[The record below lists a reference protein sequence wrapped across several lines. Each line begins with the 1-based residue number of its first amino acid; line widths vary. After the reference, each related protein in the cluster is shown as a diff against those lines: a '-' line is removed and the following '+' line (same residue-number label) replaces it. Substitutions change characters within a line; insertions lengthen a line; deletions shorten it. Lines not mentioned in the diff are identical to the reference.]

1 MKNSREFPRIFLFS
15 NFHIGNKKGFS
26 SRNRIS
32 KNGNGGIVMNS
43 KMIPSIF
50 LLFLISAGCSNV
62 ENSAEKSDVASTVT
76 NTNVL
81 KIALTTEE
89 FNSMFK
95 KKSDE
100 TQYKDGKFELMDG
113 TLVKADFYSYGVS
126 ALFEY
131 ATAVF
136 YKEELASLQLITTVG
151 INQIEEA
158 LSMNFEEIALVEPT
172 ENGYR
177 IIFDSMFHDTNIS
190 VYPYE
195 WE

>member
-1 MKNSREFPRIFLFS
+1 MRRILTIVTELVKMERGEIEMKIKR
-15 NFHIGNKKGFS
+15 
-26 SRNRIS
+26 
-32 KNGNGGIVMNS
+32 
-43 KMIPSIF
+43 IPSI
-50 LLFLISAGCSNV
+50 LLLLLTIAGCANE
-62 ENSAEKSDVASTVT
+62 ENAEVAKDSEETSIAT
-76 NTNVL
+76 NTNML
-81 KIALTTEE
+81 KIVLTTEE

-95 KKSDE
+95 KKSEE

-113 TLVKADFYSYGVS
+113 TLVEADFYSYGVS
-126 ALFEY
+126 SLFEY

-136 YKEELASLQLITTVG
+136 YKDELASLQLITTVG

-158 LSMNFEEIALVEPT
+158 LNMNFEEIALVEPT
-172 ENGYR
+172 ENGYQ

>member
-1 MKNSREFPRIFLFS
+1 LSRKITLETELVKR
-15 NFHIGNKKGFS
+15 
-26 SRNRIS
+26 
-32 KNGNGGIVMNS
+32 NGGDSMNTKAIS
-43 KMIPSIF
+43 SIF
-50 LLFLISAGCSNV
+50 LLFLITAGCAN
-62 ENSAEKSDVASTVT
+62 EEKSSDKKEVTSSVT
-76 NTNVL
+76 NINVL
-81 KIALTTEE
+81 KVALTTEE
-89 FNSMFK
+89 FNSMFEK
-95 KKSDE
+95 KADE

-113 TLVKADFYSYGVS
+113 TIVEADFYSYGVS

-151 INQIEEA
+151 IKQIEDK
-158 LSMNFEEIALVEPT
+158 LGMKFDEIALVEPT

>member
-1 MKNSREFPRIFLFS
+1 LEIRRDLAVETELVKMKM
-15 NFHIGNKKGFS
+15 
-26 SRNRIS
+26 
-32 KNGNGGIVMNS
+32 GGKVMNS

-62 ENSAEKSDVASTVT
+62 ENSAEKTDVASTVT

-113 TLVKADFYSYGVS
+113 SLVKADFYSYGVS

-151 INQIEEA
+151 INQIEKA

>member
-1 MKNSREFPRIFLFS
+1 MRRILA
-15 NFHIGNKKGFS
+15 IETELVKVEMGEIEM
-26 SRNRIS
+26 RI
-32 KNGNGGIVMNS
+32 KT
-43 KMIPSIF
+43 IPSI
-50 LLFLISAGCSNV
+50 LLLLLIIAGCANE
-62 ENSAEKSDVASTVT
+62 ENAEVAMDSKVTSTVT
-76 NTNVL
+76 NNNMLNIV
-81 KIALTTEE
+81 LTTEE

-113 TLVKADFYSYGVS
+113 TIVKADFYSYGVS
-126 ALFEY
+126 SLFEY

-136 YKEELASLQLITTVG
+136 NKEELASLQLITTVG

-158 LSMNFEEIALVEPT
+158 LNMNFEEIALVEPT
-172 ENGYR
+172 ENGYQ

>member
-1 MKNSREFPRIFLFS
+1 
-15 NFHIGNKKGFS
+15 
-26 SRNRIS
+26 
-32 KNGNGGIVMNS
+32 MNT
-43 KMIPSIF
+43 KAITSIF
-50 LLFLISAGCSNV
+50 LLFLITTGCANV
-62 ENSAEKSDVASTVT
+62 EESTDKKEVTAVVA
-76 NTNVL
+76 NTNGL
-81 KIALTTEE
+81 KVALTTEE

-95 KKSDE
+95 KKADE
-100 TQYKDGKFELMDG
+100 TQYIGGKFELMDG
-113 TLVKADFYSYGVS
+113 TVVQADFYSYEVS

-136 YKEELASLQLITTVG
+136 YKGELASLQLITTVG

-158 LSMNFEEIALVEPT
+158 LGMKFDENALVEPT
-172 ENGYR
+172 ENGYQ